1 MKYTATGRTKGSSHR
16 RSTFAY
22 WQNQAKKT
30 QLQAT
35 YFQLKSDKNRAKQE
49 VKLLL
54 LGAGE
59 SGKSTIVKQMKIIH
73 ENGYTQEERIAYR
86 TVVYLNTIQS
96 LMTIVRAMDRL
107 GIKFQDPDRIQDTQ
121 LFFALA
127 GSLDE
132 DELPDKLA
140 ELMKRLWADGGVQ
153 ACFQRSR
160 EYQLND
166 SAPYYLNSLD
176 RLCLPGYIPS
186 QDDVLRTR
194 VKTTGIVESR
204 FSYKDLHFK

>member
-1 MKYTATGRTKGSSHR
+1 MYI
-16 RSTFAY
+16 ST
-22 WQNQAKKT
+22 
-30 QLQAT
+30 L
-35 YFQLKSDKNRAKQE
+35 
-49 VKLLL
+49 
-54 LGAGE
+54 
-59 SGKSTIVKQMKIIH
+59 
-73 ENGYTQEERIAYR
+73 IAF
-86 TVVYLNTIQS
+86 L
-96 LMTIVRAMDRL
+96 
-107 GIKFQDPDRIQDTQ
+107 
-121 LFFALA
+121 
-127 GSLDE
+127 